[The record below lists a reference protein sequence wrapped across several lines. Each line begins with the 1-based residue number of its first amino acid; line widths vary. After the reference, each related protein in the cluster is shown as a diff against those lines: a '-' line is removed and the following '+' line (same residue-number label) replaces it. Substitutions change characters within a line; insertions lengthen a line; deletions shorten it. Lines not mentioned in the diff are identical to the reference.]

1 MAENKILPGPL
12 CGGHSNFKEAV
23 CISANGVYDSC
34 KDKDCLEDL
43 PVCLTRCGQAIVD
56 KAINVR
62 CRKAE
67 IIWVYIDV
75 ENVPFNR
82 GFYSVDIKYFFKIT
96 LDAFIGVGKPHAVE
110 GLATFDKKVI
120 LFGSEGTARIF
131 SSKYRPNSLDPQ
143 MPEKT
148 NMPKAVVEV
157 VDPICLDAKVVDPCE
172 RCCCDCDVSS
182 LPDYVCRCFEDE
194 IYGGGN
200 CRRVYITLGLFSI
213 VRLERPLQLLV
224 PAYDFCMPEKECVG
238 LPDQDPCSLFSKLRF
253 PQDEFFPPKYFDEK
267 DGKRSGCCG

>member
-12 CGGHSNFKEAV
+12 CGSHSGFKEAV

-43 PVCLTRCGQAIVD
+43 PVYLTRCGQAVVD

-96 LDAFIGVGKPHAVE
+96 LDAFIGVGKPHTVE

-131 SSKYRPNSLDPQ
+131 SSKYRPNSIDPQ
-143 MPEKT
+143 IPEKT

-172 RCCCDCDVSS
+172 KCCATASLPCRTMCRCLTTILRRRRLQAGLHYTGAVSS
-182 LPDYVCRCFEDE
+182 FVWMPVAAPRPRLRFLQTRK
-194 IYGGGN
+194 GN
-200 CRRVYITLGLFSI
+200 APV
-213 VRLERPLQLLV
+213 
-224 PAYDFCMPEKECVG
+224 
-238 LPDQDPCSLFSKLRF
+238 PDQDPCSLSASSSSRRTNSSPEVLRR
-253 PQDEFFPPKYFDEK
+253 E
-267 DGKRSGCCG
+267 GRRGGC